1 MCAWNV
7 RVFSQHCQRSE
18 QWAVGFPVFFLT
30 CAKMPKQG
38 KVTPKLMQRCIIWWL
53 WKHDKTAR
61 DIWLD
66 LTAVFLEQTYSLD
79 AVRFWVKEYENG
91 RDKIEDLDH
100 SGRPKTARCEE
111 NVEAVMEGVASDRR
125 QTVSQLS
132 FHLQISHAS
141 VHRILKKDLK
151 LRKKTA
157 KYVPKLLTA
166 AHKATRIESCRDI
179 LQWRRDER
187 HLLEK
192 VVTGDESYFHLY
204 MPETKEGS
212 RQWLEAGAPR
222 PQKALRG
229 RGGPRTKVMLLIFF
243 DCHGVVFRKFYRN
256 QTMTKELY
264 LIALQDLF
272 EAIQNRR
279 TQLWRRGNIILHDD
293 NASPH
298 RADIVENWKRRHAI
312 WSLPHPPYS
321 PDLAPAD
328 FWLFGRLKKVMRGIR
343 YPDQNVLEFET
354 DRMLGLIPQ
363 HEFREAILRKWP
375 HRMRRCLGQ
384 EGGYFEGLPVA
395 NQ

>member
-1 MCAWNV
+1 M
-7 RVFSQHCQRSE
+7 
-18 QWAVGFPVFFLT
+18 
-30 CAKMPKQG
+30 
-38 KVTPKLMQRCIIWWL
+38 
-53 WKHDKTAR
+53 
-61 DIWLD
+61 
-66 LTAVFLEQTYSLD
+66 FLEETYSRD
-79 AVRFWVKEYENG
+79 AIRFWVKEFDNG
-91 RDKIEDLDH
+91 RRQIQDMSR
-100 SGRPKTARCEE
+100 SGHPRSARNPE
-111 NVEAVMEGVASDRR
+111 NVEAVMEAVSSDRR

-132 FHLQISHAS
+132 CHLQISHAT
-141 VHRILKKDLK
+141 VHRILKKDLL

-157 KYVPKLLTA
+157 KYIPKLLTV
-166 AHKATRIESCRDI
+166 AHKQTRIDCCTEI

-187 HLLEK
+187 RLLEK

-204 MPETKEGS
+204 MPETKES
-212 RQWLEAGAPR
+212 SKQWLESSDPR

-256 QTMTKELY
+256 QTMTGRLYLQAIQELY
-264 LIALQDLF
+264 

-279 TQLWRRGNIILHDD
+279 TQLWRRGDIILHDD

-298 RADIVENWKRRHAI
+298 RADPVEHWKRQHAI
-312 WSLPHPPYS
+312 RVLPHPPYS

-363 HEFREAILRKWP
+363 HEFRDAILRKWP
-375 HRMRRCLGQ
+375 HRMRRCISHDGN
-384 EGGYFEGLPVA
+384 YFEGLPVLH
-395 NQ
+395 